1 MCKVSQYASDEKV
14 NGRYYDGRMN
24 MDVCM
29 NGMEFNK
36 RDGIQ
41 YGNGRQGQSLSLY
54 SEGRRCGCGW
64 FCR

>member
-36 RDGIQ
+36 RDGIR
-41 YGNGRQGQSLSLY
+41 GRNSIRERKAGA
-54 SEGRRCGCGW
+54 EP
-64 FCR
+64 